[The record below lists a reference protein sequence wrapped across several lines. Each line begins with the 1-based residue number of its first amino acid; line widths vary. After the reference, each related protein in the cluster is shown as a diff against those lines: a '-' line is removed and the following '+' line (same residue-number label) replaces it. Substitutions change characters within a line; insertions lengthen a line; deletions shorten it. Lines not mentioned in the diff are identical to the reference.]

1 LSLRKAD
8 AMHRSNDGPPP
19 GKAERIR
26 VTLDVCRS
34 DDPLLYDALAALA
47 KGRRRVA
54 RLRTLAHDGLATN
67 LGLVAVASVGVA
79 AAERDAVERDELAA
93 VPCSVTRALFEPPLD
108 S

>member
-1 LSLRKAD
+1 MLR
-8 AMHRSNDGPPP
+8 SSDGS
-19 GKAERIR
+19 GQGNAERIR

-79 AAERDAVERDELAA
+79 TAEKEPVERGELAK
-93 VPCSVTRALFEPPLD
+93 VPPAVTRALFEPPLV

>member
-1 LSLRKAD
+1 MLR
-8 AMHRSNDGPPP
+8 SSDGPAP
-19 GKAERIR
+19 GNAERIR
-26 VTLDVCRS
+26 VTLEVCRS

-67 LGLVAVASVGVA
+67 LGLVAMVSVGVA
-79 AAERDAVERDELAA
+79 AAEKDPVERGELAA
-93 VPCSVTRALFEPPLD
+93 VPPAVTRALFEPPLV

>member
-1 LSLRKAD
+1 MLRSSD
-8 AMHRSNDGPPP
+8 RPVP
-19 GKAERIR
+19 GRGDRIR

-34 DDPLLYDALAALA
+34 DDPLLYDTLAALA

-54 RLRTLAHDGLATN
+54 RLRTLAHDGLAAN

-79 AAERDAVERDELAA
+79 AAETDPVERGELAA
-93 VPCSVTRALFEPPLD
+93 VPPAVTRALFEPPLV

>member
-1 LSLRKAD
+1 
-8 AMHRSNDGPPP
+8 MPRSSDGLAK
-19 GKAERIR
+19 GNAERIR

-34 DDPLLYDALAALA
+34 DDPLLYDALASLA

-54 RLRTLAHDGLATN
+54 RLRTLAHDGLATT

-79 AAERDAVERDELAA
+79 AAEKDPVERSELAT
-93 VPCSVTRALFEPPLD
+93 VPPEVTRALFEPPLV

>member
-1 LSLRKAD
+1 MLRSSDVSA
-8 AMHRSNDGPPP
+8 P
-19 GKAERIR
+19 GKPERIR

-54 RLRTLAHDGLATN
+54 RLRTLAHDGLATSMR
-67 LGLVAVASVGVA
+67 LVAVFPADVA
-79 AAERDAVERDELAA
+79 ASENDLIEQGELGE
-93 VPCSVTRALFEPPLD
+93 VPPEVTRTLFEPPLV